1 MAVSSLKHRTEL
13 IKDMRKVVPEPLH
26 GSTLGASP
34 FELHLDEGDLNRTVR
49 DVRMNVLHAVNRER
63 IRTAVP
69 NRL

>member
-1 MAVSSLKHRTEL
+1 MAVSSLKRRTEL
-13 IKDMRKVVPEPLH
+13 IKDMRKVVPEL
-26 GSTLGASP
+26 STAQPWGASP

-49 DVRMNVLHAVNRER
+49 DVWMNVLHAVNRER